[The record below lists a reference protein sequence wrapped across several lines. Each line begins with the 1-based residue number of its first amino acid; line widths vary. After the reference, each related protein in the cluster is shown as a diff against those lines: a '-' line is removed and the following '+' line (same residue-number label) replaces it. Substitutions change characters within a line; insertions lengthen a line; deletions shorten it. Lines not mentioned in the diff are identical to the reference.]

1 MRLKGFDWREW
12 MATTNRGELGVPVVV
27 IAEGGINHNGD
38 IAKACD
44 LVEMASSCGALAIK
58 FQKREPDI
66 CVPMDVR
73 EKVRSTPWGEMTYF
87 EYKKRTE
94 LTVADYL
101 VIDECAKAAGID
113 WFVSAWDVP
122 SQELMR
128 QFDSPVN
135 KVASAMVTHLD
146 LLAVIASEGKPTFM
160 STGMSTLEQVD
171 AAVDVFRE
179 ANCPFIL
186 MHTVS
191 TYPAADSELN
201 LTVMNTLAERYG
213 CAIGYS
219 GHETSVSPSIVAAA
233 MGAVAIE
240 RHVTLDRASWGTDQA
255 ASLEAAGLSSLVTIV
270 GRLPAMRGDGVKRVS
285 EGEQAVARNLR
296 YWQ

>member
-1 MRLKGFDWREW
+1 MS
-12 MATTNRGELGVPVVV
+12 AANRGDRAAPVIV

-38 IAKACD
+38 VSLACE
-44 LVEMASSCGALAIK
+44 LVQMASRAGAHAIK

-73 EKVRSTPWGEMTYF
+73 DKVRSTPWGEMSYF

-94 LTVADYL
+94 LTVDDYW

-146 LLAVIASEGKPTFM
+146 LLRVIASEGKPTFV

-179 ANCPFIL
+179 AKCPFIL

-219 GHETSVSPSIVAAA
+219 GHESSVSPSIVAAA

-240 RHVTLDRASWGTDQA
+240 RHVTLDRAAWGTDQA

-285 EGEQAVARNLR
+285 EGEQAVAKNLR

>member
-12 MATTNRGELGVPVVV
+12 MATANRGELGVPVVV

-38 IAKACD
+38 VAKACE
-44 LVEMASSCGALAIK
+44 LVEMASSCGAHAIK

-146 LLAVIASEGKPTFM
+146 LLAVIACEGKPTFM